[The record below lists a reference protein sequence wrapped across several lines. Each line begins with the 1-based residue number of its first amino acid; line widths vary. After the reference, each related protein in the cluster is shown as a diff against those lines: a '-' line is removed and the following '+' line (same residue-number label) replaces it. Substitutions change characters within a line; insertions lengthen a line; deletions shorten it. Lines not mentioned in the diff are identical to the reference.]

1 MESASKFSAAQKARI
16 EKRWAGKGSGN
27 AEIVPDGYRGDTETM
42 PGEYPKHTS
51 HSHSQTPQPK
61 PGPKPKP
68 QPENKSLSARL
79 SARHDKTFDFESFKA
94 VYPKRPGGQRWSLAI
109 KRANARIEEG
119 ATFQDMIDGA
129 CGYAA
134 YCDATEKTGTQY
146 VMQAATFLGPDTP
159 FLDTW
164 EPPLSK
170 ADALAD
176 RNRQHAIDFLE
187 RDDK

>member
-1 MESASKFSAAQKARI
+1 
-16 EKRWAGKGSGN
+16 
-27 AEIVPDGYRGDTETM
+27 
-42 PGEYPKHTS
+42 
-51 HSHSQTPQPK
+51 
-61 PGPKPKP
+61 
-68 QPENKSLSARL
+68 
-79 SARHDKTFDFESFKA
+79 
-94 VYPKRPGGQRWSLAI
+94 
-109 KRANARIEEG
+109 
-119 ATFQDMIDGA
+119 MIDGA